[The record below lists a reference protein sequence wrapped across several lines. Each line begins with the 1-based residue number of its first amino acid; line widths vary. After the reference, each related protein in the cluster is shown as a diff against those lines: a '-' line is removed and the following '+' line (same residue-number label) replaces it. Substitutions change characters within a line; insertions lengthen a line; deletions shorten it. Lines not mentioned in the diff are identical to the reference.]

1 MTRLSVQGGGL
12 GFISGRVYVKG
23 GHKFREHQFS
33 LPWVRIT
40 RCTVDLAK
48 HRLHRRAPNTLCS
61 AVRGHSQCS
70 LAEECEFAC
79 SCERTVVQ
87 GPHALKTAAPHPS
100 ALSHPSATEPTGGES
115 ICMDLLDREAACH
128 PVSSSACNRD
138 CGPSHV
144 HLDVA
149 SSAAPLHHCPGCLVW
164 QTAAAARYYVDG
176 SVSAPGAFFFDTAH
190 TRSIS

>member
-1 MTRLSVQGGGL
+1 LLCSCMSTLRMTRLSVQGGGL

-115 ICMDLLDREAACH
+115 NAWICLIARLHVIQCHRAHAIVTAGHPTYTWTSPLLPPHFTTALAVSSGRLPQLLDTMLMA
-128 PVSSSACNRD
+128 V
-138 CGPSHV
+138 
-144 HLDVA
+144 
-149 SSAAPLHHCPGCLVW
+149 
-164 QTAAAARYYVDG
+164 
-176 SVSAPGAFFFDTAH
+176 
-190 TRSIS
+190 